1 MIKII
6 SNLVSYIFSSNLSFY
21 EKYTVDHDFL
31 EPYLWLE

>member
-6 SNLVSYIFSSNLSFY
+6 SNLVSSIFSSNLSFY
-21 EKYTVDHDFL
+21 EKYKVDNDFL